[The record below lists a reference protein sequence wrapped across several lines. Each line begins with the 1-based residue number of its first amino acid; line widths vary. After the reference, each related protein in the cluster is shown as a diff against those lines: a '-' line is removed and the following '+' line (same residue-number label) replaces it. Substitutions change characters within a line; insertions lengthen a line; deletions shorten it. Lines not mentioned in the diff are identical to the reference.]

1 MSESILTLGV
11 ASAAPEGF
19 AQLLEERRG
28 IEFVEGTVQFEIG
41 FKKGENLLLRYSD
54 NLELISPK
62 EVRCFYVEDG
72 RRRRYKVFTA
82 LGTETPI
89 AISEKEPSDEE
100 KANEELKKKKTI
112 KEFKEFF
119 NEVGIAY
126 AKNAGEP
133 KCIELFNEN
142 KDSVEPAKL
151 AEFLGE

>member
-19 AQLLEERRG
+19 AQLLESRRG
-28 IEFVEGTVQFEIG
+28 VEFVEGTVQFEIEES
-41 FKKGENLLLRYSD
+41 KGVELLLKHSGD
-54 NLELISPK
+54 IELISPEELK
-62 EVRCFYVEDG
+62 CSYVHAG
-72 RRRRYKVFTA
+72 RTRKYKTFVA
-82 LGTETPI
+82 VSDV
-89 AISEKEPSDEE
+89 AIPEKESSDEE
-100 KANEELKKKKTI
+100 KADEELKKKKTV
-112 KEFKEFF
+112 KEFKAFF
-119 NEVGIAY
+119 DEVGIAY

>member
-28 IEFVEGTVQFEIG
+28 VEFVEGTVQFEIEES
-41 FKKGENLLLRYSD
+41 KGVELLLRYD
-54 NLELISPK
+54 GNIELISPE
-62 EVRCFYVEDG
+62 EVKCSYVHAGRTRKNKTFVAAGAVVIIDSED
-72 RRRRYKVFTA
+72 A
-82 LGTETPI
+82 
-89 AISEKEPSDEE
+89 
-100 KANEELKKKKTI
+100 ANEELKKKYTVKQ
-112 KEFKEFF
+112 FKDFF
-119 NEVGIAY
+119 DEVGIAY

-133 KCIELFNEN
+133 KCIKLFNEN

>member
-28 IEFVEGTVQFEIG
+28 IEFVEGTVQFEIE
-41 FKKGENLLLRYSD
+41 KSKGVELLLKHGGD
-54 NLELISPK
+54 IDLISPE
-62 EVRCFYVEDG
+62 EVKCSYVHAG
-72 RRRRYKVFTA
+72 RTRKYKTFTA
-82 LGTETPI
+82 VSDVVIP
-89 AISEKEPSDEE
+89 EKEPSDKDKADE
-100 KANEELKKKKTI
+100 KLKKKKTV
-112 KEFKEFF
+112 KEFKAFF
-119 NEVGIAY
+119 DEVGIAY